1 MNFPSKLKSQIYNSI
16 VPIVCGSERG
26 TAFFISPDTL
36 LTARHIIVDYIESNH
51 AEEIIIETGKT
62 ILCTPIFLA
71 EEGDNID
78 ILNSA
83 TL

>member
-36 LTARHIIVDYIESNH
+36 LTARHIIVDYIESRVR
-51 AEEIIIETGKT
+51 
-62 ILCTPIFLA
+62 
-71 EEGDNID
+71 
-78 ILNSA
+78 
-83 TL
+83 